1 MIDRCYIEITNICN
15 LNCDFCPKHHR
26 ALRKMTLPEFEHLTD
41 ELQGKVCFLY
51 FHVMGEP
58 LLHPLLPQFISLARA
73 KGFKTVLTSNGTL
86 LPRAMSLLGSL
97 PHKVQLS
104 LHSHESNR
112 SGRLDEYIN
121 QVMDFAIEAAR
132 RGTCVVLRLWNQ
144 GGRDRE
150 NAEVQRLMAQ
160 RVAQPWTE
168 RSDGFRLCDNLYLEF
183 DRKFQWPEVGESFRE
198 GLTESSEQGGASGN
212 QLSGI
217 SGKGNPRENSLDS
230 SKKEDL
236 LKVGA
241 FSSDKKLGNSTDIS
255 LNQNS
260 NTELL
265 EEFSLSDDKSEEML
279 SDVALN
285 QNSPKEMLGE
295 ISLKQ
300 NSPKEKLE
308 DNSLNLNSNKEE
320 PKNFSLSSYKNLGN
334 SEDISLN
341 EYSNNELSQDFS
353 LSSDKNKE
361 MSTNISLSSAK
372 SEEMLTNI
380 SLKQNSTKEMLEDN
394 SLNLNLN
401 KEKLEDN
408 SLNLNSN
415 KEESEEVFL
424 NKNKSKALQK
434 IGEKPEQLFCK
445 ALLKQIGVLV
455 DGSLVPCCLDHNGDA
470 VMGNL
475 FHQSL
480 EEILSSPRAR
490 ALVEGFR
497 HHRASE
503 RLCQHCESALAK
515 NSFRGKARS

>member
-183 DRKFQWPEVGESFRE
+183 DRKFQWPEAGESFAE
-198 GLTESSEQGGASGN
+198 GLPESSEKGGASEF
-212 QLSGI
+212 QLSGN
-217 SGKGNPRENSLDS
+217 SDKENSRGESLDS
-230 SKKEDL
+230 SKKEHL
-236 LKVGA
+236 LKG
-241 FSSDKKLGNSTDIS
+241 GS
-255 LNQNS
+255 LNQKS
-260 NTELL
+260 NKDLSENY
-265 EEFSLSDDKSEEML
+265 SLSSAKSEEML
-279 SDVALN
+279 SDAALN
-285 QNSPKEMLGE
+285 QNSPKEMLEDISLKQFSNTEEPDDISLSSVKTEEMLTNFSSSQNPNTELSEDFSVSEDKSEEMLKGGSLSSAKSE
-295 ISLKQ
+295 EMLTDISLKQ

-308 DNSLNLNSNKEE
+308 D
-320 PKNFSLSSYKNLGN
+320 
-334 SEDISLN
+334 
-341 EYSNNELSQDFS
+341 
-353 LSSDKNKE
+353 
-361 MSTNISLSSAK
+361 
-372 SEEMLTNI
+372 I
-380 SLKQNSTKEMLEDN
+380 SLKQ
-394 SLNLNLN
+394 
-401 KEKLEDN
+401 
-408 SLNLNSN
+408 NSN

-470 VMGNL
+470 VMGNI

>member
-26 ALRKMTLPEFEHLTD
+26 ALRKMTLQEFEHLTD

-183 DRKFQWPEVGESFRE
+183 DRKFQWPEVEESFAE
-198 GLTESSEQGGASGN
+198 GLPESSEKGGASEF
-212 QLSGI
+212 QLSGN
-217 SGKGNPRENSLDS
+217 SDKENSRGESLDS
-230 SKKEDL
+230 FKKEDL
-236 LKVGA
+236 LKGDSLNQKSNKDLSENYSL
-241 FSSDKKLGNSTDIS
+241 SSYKKLGNSGDVS
-255 LNQNS
+255 LNEYS
-260 NTELL
+260 NNELSKD
-265 EEFSLSDDKSEEML
+265 FSLSSDKSEEQQTAD
-279 SDVALN
+279 SSK
-285 QNSPKEMLGE
+285 QNSTKEMLGDISLKHFSNNE
-295 ISLKQ
+295 EPDDISLSSVKTEEMLTDISLKQ

-308 DNSLNLNSNKEE
+308 D
-320 PKNFSLSSYKNLGN
+320 
-334 SEDISLN
+334 
-341 EYSNNELSQDFS
+341 
-353 LSSDKNKE
+353 
-361 MSTNISLSSAK
+361 
-372 SEEMLTNI
+372 I
-380 SLKQNSTKEMLEDN
+380 SLKQNS
-394 SLNLNLN
+394 N
-401 KEKLEDN
+401 KEKL
-408 SLNLNSN
+408 
-415 KEESEEVFL
+415 EEVFL

>member
-86 LPRAMSLLGSL
+86 LPRAMSLLGIL

-198 GLTESSEQGGASGN
+198 GLTESSEQGVASGN

-236 LKVGA
+236 LKGGA
-241 FSSDKKLGNSTDIS
+241 FSSDKNLANSTDIS

-285 QNSPKEMLGE
+285 QNSPKEML
-295 ISLKQ
+295 S
-300 NSPKEKLE
+300 
-308 DNSLNLNSNKEE
+308 
-320 PKNFSLSSYKNLGN
+320 
-334 SEDISLN
+334 DISLN
-341 EYSNNELSQDFS
+341 EYSNNELSKDFS

-380 SLKQNSTKEMLEDN
+380 SLKQ
-394 SLNLNLN
+394 
-401 KEKLEDN
+401 
-408 SLNLNSN
+408 NSN